1 MGKAEVLRSLDAA
14 VAPVR
19 GPWSEAVHSG
29 PATVRHPISV
39 AGTGT
44 RLLLSLTASTRPA
57 RRGRT
62 THVRGQRAADPFHHE
77 RHFIGNKAHIAICRS
92 ENGQARTVA
101 DRHDDQQ
108 SALHL
113 NDCL

>member
-29 PATVRHPISV
+29 PATVRHPIIV
-39 AGTGT
+39 AGN
-44 RLLLSLTASTRPA
+44 RHPLLLSLTASTTPA

-62 THVRGQRAADPFHHE
+62 THVRGQRAADPFHPE
-77 RHFIGNKAHIAICRS
+77 RHFIGNKAHVAICRS
-92 ENGQARTVA
+92 ENGHARTVA
-101 DRHDDQQ
+101 APHHHQP
-108 SALHL
+108 AAPPPH
-113 NDCL
+113 